1 MHYGPVA
8 DYLEVGIDDITTD
21 DQCQQWPELD
31 ERVVEHYRELMA
43 EGVAFP
49 PVSAVQDDDGNL
61 WLWDGFKR
69 YEACRRAGHQIVLVD
84 VTPGTRRDAILKSV
98 GANAAHGQPRS
109 PEAVK
114 RAIYTLLDDPEWSA
128 LSGREIAKHVGVS
141 HTTVQRW
148 HGRYVEERGLA
159 PKPTPKPK
167 ATPTPANPTPT
178 GTAEP
183 PDRCIPDA
191 DPEPGDDW
199 SEAGEVE
206 TPEQKKQR
214 EWEETLARCA
224 TVLDQLPPEA
234 AEAFEN
240 ELAFQEDIRSLV
252 KLLLD
257 KYRQWGGR
265 KRTGPFSRRVAWLA
279 ECPGLEHALVCL
291 ECGGSGRVGSERCPS
306 CKGAGYHLRG

>member
-1 MHYGPVA
+1 MHYA
-8 DYLEVGIDDITTD
+8 SISDYLEVGIDDITAD

-43 EGVAFP
+43 EGVEFP
-49 PVSAVQDDDGNL
+49 PVSAVQDDDANL

-69 YEACRRAGHQIVLVD
+69 YEAAKRSGHQVIRVAVSQ
-84 VTPGTRRDAILKSV
+84 GTRRDAILKSV
-98 GANAAHGQPRS
+98 GANASHGQPRS
-109 PEAVK
+109 PEAIR

-128 LSGREIAKHVGVS
+128 LSQREIARYVGVS

-148 HGRYVEERGLA
+148 HAKYVEERGLA

-167 ATPTPANPTPT
+167 PAPPTTASTSPASRKAPPTT
-178 GTAEP
+178 
-183 PDRCIPDA
+183 DA
-191 DPEPGDDW
+191 DTDTDTDDGW
-199 SEAGEVE
+199 EESGEAETVE
-206 TPEQKKQR
+206 QRKQR

-224 TVLDQLPPEA
+224 TVLSQLPTET
-234 AEAFEN
+234 AELFEN
-240 ELAFQEDIRSLV
+240 ELAFQEDIRSVV

-279 ECPGLEHALVCL
+279 ECPGLEHALCCL
-291 ECGGSGRVGSERCPS
+291 ECEGTGRQANERCPA
-306 CKGAGYHLRG
+306 CKGSGFHLRG